1 MECPK
6 CGGGCL
12 LSEEELVKII
22 EGKARDAVKAVVRA
36 TYICRACAEKFS
48 RLFVDDLSKRQRPPE
63 IRPSQYS
70 STPEPVST
78 TSEGNDPAD
87 SLKFF

>member
-12 LSEEELVKII
+12 LSEEELIKVL
-22 EGKARDAVKAVVRA
+22 EERAREAVRAVVRA

-63 IRPSQYS
+63 SRPASSLTMSQ
-70 STPEPVST
+70 TPP
-78 TSEGNDPAD
+78 TSNDPAD
-87 SLKFF
+87 SLRFF

>member
-12 LSEEELVKII
+12 LSEEELVKIL
-22 EGKARDAVKAVVRA
+22 EEARQAIRAVIKA

-48 RLFVDDLSKRQRPPE
+48 RLFIDDLSKRKRPEENRQYASSPETPQQTDPPE
-63 IRPSQYS
+63 
-70 STPEPVST
+70 
-78 TSEGNDPAD
+78 G
-87 SLKFF
+87 LKFF